1 MSVFAIPYHDINP
14 IALDLGFF
22 SIRWYGLAYLSG
34 LMLGWLYIRKLISD
48 AKYWG
53 GSVPMDKNTA
63 DDLLIWIT
71 LGVVLGGRLGF
82 VLFYEPRYFIENP
95 LDAFKIWQG
104 GMSFHGGLLGTA
116 FAIFLFS
123 RRYKVSLFSTADL
136 VAAAVPIGIF
146 FGRIANFINGGLY
159 GRVSDV
165 PWAMPF
171 PKSLDDLPRHPSQ
184 LYEAFLEGIVVFFL
198 LRFLIFN
205 RLVLAKPGLIAGTF
219 LVSYAVGRSISEVF
233 RESEPGHFLN
243 WGPLTAGMVYSIP
256 MALFGAY
263 FIIQATKQQRVAA

>member
-1 MSVFAIPYHDINP
+1 MSVLAIPYHNIDP
-14 IALDLGFF
+14 VALDLGFF

-34 LMLGWLYIRKLISD
+34 LMLGWFYIRKLISD

-53 GSVPMDKNTA
+53 GTAPMDKDAA

-71 LGVVLGGRLGF
+71 FGVVLGGRLGF
-82 VLFYEPRYFIENP
+82 VLFYEPLYFIGNP

-116 FAIFLFS
+116 FAIYLFS

-171 PKSLDDLPRHPSQ
+171 PAGGDQPRHPSQ

-205 RLVLAKPGLIAGTF
+205 RLALAKPGLIAGTF
-219 LVSYAVGRSISEVF
+219 LVSYAIGRSISEIF
-233 RESEPGHFLN
+233 RQSEDGHLLN
-243 WGPLTAGMVYSIP
+243 WGPFTAGMVYSIP
-256 MALFGAY
+256 MALFGIY
-263 FIIQATKQQRVAA
+263 FIVQAVKQQRVAA